1 VWALLRSIGESGT
14 TVLAVCSEAPE
25 GAVTV
30 STRTR
35 RQQPADGEA
44 RPAGDEEKGAA
55 DALAETGRS

>member
-1 VWALLRSIGESGT
+1 
-14 TVLAVCSEAPE
+14 VLAVCSEAPE